1 MLPGKVM
8 PESHHVASNSFWE
21 ILLML
26 VNQWFKTTLLHDAHA
41 IAKAMSTTDSYP
53 EAMKINLSSTSTL
66 SFQEFKCTK
75 NPNIRTIDE
84 ENYLSSLALKF
95 SKAHLIH
102 LFDQIF
108 PINSHPSYMSITSTF
123 SPLSIEPV
131 LVAAESHGPTFQG
144 GQWQRSGDKNPST
157 LQICIDWSYSI

>member
-1 MLPGKVM
+1 MLLEKVM

-26 VNQWFKTTLLHDAHA
+26 VNQWVKTTLLHDVHA
-41 IAKAMSTTDSYP
+41 IAKTRSTTDSYP
-53 EAMKINLSSTSTL
+53 EAMKINLSEYLNSVFSRVQLHQTSQHT
-66 SFQEFKCTK
+66 
-75 NPNIRTIDE
+75 NNE

-102 LFDQIF
+102 IFNQIS
-108 PINSHPSYMSITSTF
+108 PTNSHPSDISITSTF

-144 GQWQRSGDKNPST
+144 GQWQLEQVN
-157 LQICIDWSYSI
+157 LQ